1 MQLIQNGAKPRQQL
15 PQDVAKYVREL
26 IISGRARKGE
36 FLRIDALAKALNV
49 SSTPVREG
57 LLLLQSESFVKLVPR
72 RGFVVLDF
80 SPQDIRDLFWGQSLL
95 AAELTACAARTAS
108 DAELDEIEA
117 LDLAYVAAVA
127 AGRMEEAHDLGHRF
141 HRAINLAAR
150 SKRLALLLAGMVRQL
165 PNRFYGMMD
174 AQVQDT
180 MECHRRIALALR
192 ARDAE
197 CAREE
202 MRAHIAAGAEHLITH
217 LQAEGIWSESEAVLP
232 TAVPSA
238 APPSAAGAKDPAAPP
253 APRAM
258 KAATS

>member
-1 MQLIQNGAKPRQQL
+1 MQFMKSDATPRQQL

-57 LLLLQSESFVKLVPR
+57 LLLLQSEAFVKLVPR

-95 AAELTACAARTAS
+95 AAELTARAASLATQ
-108 DAELDEIEA
+108 AELDEIEA
-117 LDLAYVAAVA
+117 LDLAYVGAVA
-127 AGRMEEAHDLGHRF
+127 AGRMEDAHVLGHRF

-180 MECHRRIALALR
+180 IECHRRIVLALR

-197 CAREE
+197 GAREE
-202 MRAHIAAGAEHLITH
+202 MRAHIAAGAEHLIIH
-217 LQAEGIWSESEAVLP
+217 LQAEGIWSDSEAVAPVSRPLK
-232 TAVPSA
+232 AV
-238 APPSAAGAKDPAAPP
+238 GL
-253 APRAM
+253 
-258 KAATS
+258 